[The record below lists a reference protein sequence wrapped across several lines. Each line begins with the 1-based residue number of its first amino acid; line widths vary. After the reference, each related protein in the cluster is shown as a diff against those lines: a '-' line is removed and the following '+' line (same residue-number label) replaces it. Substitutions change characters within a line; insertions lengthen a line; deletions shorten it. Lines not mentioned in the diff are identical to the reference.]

1 MKKNL
6 LILTMTILLG
16 DKTLSLKHVKANFKV
31 SLKDHGRFHS
41 TEPVM
46 GHAV

>member
-16 DKTLSLKHVKANFKV
+16 DKSLSLKHAKANFKT
-31 SLKDHGRFHS
+31 SNQDHDRFHS
-41 TEPVM
+41 AEPVV
-46 GHAV
+46 GFAI

>member
-16 DKTLSLKHVKANFKV
+16 DKSLSLKHAKANFKT
-31 SLKDHGRFHS
+31 SHQDHDRFHS
-41 TEPVM
+41 AEPVV
-46 GHAV
+46 GNAI

>member
-16 DKTLSLKHVKANFKV
+16 DKTLSLKHVKANYKT
-31 SLKDHGRFHS
+31 SLQDHDRLYGS
-41 TEPVM
+41 KPIM
-46 GHAV
+46 GPAI

>member
-16 DKTLSLKHVKANFKV
+16 DKTLSLKHVKANYKT
-31 SLKDHGRFHS
+31 SLQNHYWLYGSK
-41 TEPVM
+41 PVM
-46 GHAV
+46 GNAI